1 MKKTDPTWEK
11 LNTAHERTNL
21 SVSELYRLCVS
32 GEIESAH
39 LVKPGKDKGI
49 RLIKAASLDAYI
61 TSFMP
66 GGSRYQK
73 HPNVAAKVS

>member
-11 LNTAHERTNL
+11 LSTAHERTNL

-32 GEIESAH
+32 DEVESAH
-39 LVKPGKDKGI
+39 LVKPGKKKGV
-49 RLIKAASLDAYI
+49 RLIKSSSLDEYI
-61 TSFMP
+61 QSFMP

-73 HPNVAAKVS
+73 HLDVAAK